1 MTREKRS
8 HHHQHR
14 LCRQR
19 TSRRQNGEDWDG
31 KTAETAEE
39 EDERAGRRRQSGSG
53 EEKRGTGEAECVEET
68 SRRRGE
74 IRERNA
80 EIEVEKVG
88 VGVLS
93 L

>member
-1 MTREKRS
+1 MLKNSFERKEKS
-8 HHHQHR
+8 
-14 LCRQR
+14 
-19 TSRRQNGEDWDG
+19 SSSSSKRRHGEDWDG